1 MTHPVENTR
10 VFFLEH
16 IKRGDIIFVEAC
28 SQCGSK
34 ATITLEGGL
43 KTPIKLV
50 KTTGNCD
57 LTRLE
62 GAYSTEKVEEGP
74 VQLKISIDNGS
85 KMKVI
90 KNGTILSDIEGIE
103 KGIQYVFN
111 IEDHEHLDNDFND
124 YFISVVTWHK
134 KN

>member
-1 MTHPVENTR
+1 MKNERIIT
-10 VFFLEH
+10 LEH
-16 IKRGDIIFVEAC
+16 VKKGDIIFVEAC
-28 SQCGSK
+28 SQCASK
-34 ATITLEGGL
+34 AKITLEGVSP
-43 KTPIKLV
+43 TIELV
-50 KTTGNCD
+50 KNTGNCN
-57 LTRLE
+57 LTKLGE
-62 GAYSTEKVEEGP
+62 GRSFSAEKTDDGP

-90 KNGTILSDIEGIE
+90 KNGTILSDIEGKE

-111 IEDHEHLDNDFND
+111 IEDHENLDNDFND